1 MKDFLPLGTIVTLKG
16 GSKRVMIVGR
26 LQQETNN
33 QMIYDYS
40 AVCWPEGMIDSK
52 QVYLFNHEDLA
63 MIWFIGYQDQEEF
76 EVRASL
82 ERECSKLNR
91 QSTSL

>member
-33 QMIYDYS
+33 QMIYDY
-40 AVCWPEGMIDSK
+40 
-52 QVYLFNHEDLA
+52 NDL
-63 MIWFIGYQDQEEF
+63 
-76 EVRASL
+76 
-82 ERECSKLNR
+82 
-91 QSTSL
+91 